1 MGGQCRQFLMIRFMD
16 KIFSKETL
24 TAWNA
29 VRETVWTI
37 LLCADVAN
45 GAGIKGEHLVLELM
59 PYQGG

>member
-1 MGGQCRQFLMIRFMD
+1 MIRFMD